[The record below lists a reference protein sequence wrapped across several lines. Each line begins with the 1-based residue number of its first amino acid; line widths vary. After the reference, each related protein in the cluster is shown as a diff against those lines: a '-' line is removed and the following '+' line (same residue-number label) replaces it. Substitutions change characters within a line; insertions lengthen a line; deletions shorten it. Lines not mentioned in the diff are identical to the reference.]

1 MDELDRLLSDYKVK
15 DADAALLER
24 IVARAGVA
32 PANSNDGGGWARQAG
47 VCACIAVIGFF
58 LGALTPQPQ
67 DITYAQQ
74 SAMDAIILGPD
85 TVGQTPL

>member
-58 LGALTPQPQ
+58 LGALTPQQ
-67 DITYAQQ
+67 ATGTQQ
-74 SAMDAIILGPD
+74 VAMETIILGPD